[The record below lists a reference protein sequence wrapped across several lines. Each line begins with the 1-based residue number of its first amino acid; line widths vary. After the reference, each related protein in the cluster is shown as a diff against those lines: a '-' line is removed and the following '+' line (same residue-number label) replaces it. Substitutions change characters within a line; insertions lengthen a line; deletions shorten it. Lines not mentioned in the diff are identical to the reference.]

1 LIIVVTLASWFKA
14 YLQVL
19 ASFAL
24 FLGRLSFQI
33 ERSYQQDEIVS
44 NLNSSTRRRANILSG
59 KVRTIII
66 LSFFLSFFALIGE
79 SSAQGSARNIYIV
92 PVSGTVDP
100 GMAAFI
106 KRSIE
111 TPLSDPDS
119 LLVFE
124 VDSFGGRV
132 DSALQIVDTILSAPE
147 GKTVAYVKEK
157 AISAGALIALAS
169 SSIVMRNSTTIG
181 DCAPITYSS
190 EGPKLLGEKFQSP
203 LRAKFRA
210 LAKRNG
216 YPQTLAESM
225 VTAEMEVFAVKLD
238 GKTLYMDS
246 QAYED
251 LSQAEKDRII
261 SKKTIVDQ
269 GELLT
274 MDDAEALELG
284 FSSMSVDSL
293 DEMLQRMEIENYTMI
308 RIEESWSETLVRY
321 IGGIAPFLLLIGL
334 AALYMEVS
342 APGFGIPG
350 IVGITSLALVFLS
363 QYLVGL
369 ADYTE
374 FLLLILGILLL
385 GFELLVIPGFGIA
398 GIAGLIF
405 IAAGAI
411 LAFQDFVIP
420 DPSLPWQGEIL
431 TENIVYVLGAF
442 FMAII
447 MAVFFMR
454 YIMPKLSVA
463 VDGPYL
469 DTTLKNSHADST
481 EAESARVGQ
490 TGVTMTLLRPSGKV
504 KIKDN
509 IIDGITQ
516 GEFIE
521 KGVPVKISEIKG
533 NRIIVSRIT
542 EDE

>member
-1 LIIVVTLASWFKA
+1 M
-14 YLQVL
+14 
-19 ASFAL
+19 
-24 FLGRLSFQI
+24 
-33 ERSYQQDEIVS
+33 S
-44 NLNSSTRRRANILSG
+44 NLNSSTRHPANIVSKLA
-59 KVRTIII
+59 RTIII
-66 LSFFLSFFALIGE
+66 LSFFLSFFTLTGA
-79 SSAQGSARNIYIV
+79 SSAQESARKIYVV

-111 TPLSDPDS
+111 APSSDPEA

-132 DSALQIVDTILSAPE
+132 DSALQIVDTILSVPE
-147 GKTVAYVKEK
+147 AKTIAYVKEK

-169 SSIVMRNSTTIG
+169 GRIAMRNSTTIG

-190 EGPKLLGEKFQSP
+190 EGPKVLGEKFQSP

-225 VTAEMEVFAVKLD
+225 VTAEMVVFAVKLD

-251 LSQAEKDRII
+251 LSQTEKDRIT
-261 SKKTIVDQ
+261 SKKTIVDK

-293 DEMLQRMEIENYTMI
+293 DEMLQRMELENYTLI

-321 IGGIAPFLLLIGL
+321 IGGIAPLLLLIGL

-350 IVGITSLALVFLS
+350 IIGIASLALVFLN

-374 FLLLILGILLL
+374 LLLLILGIVLL
-385 GFELLVIPGFGIA
+385 GFEIFVIPGFGIA

-405 IAAGAI
+405 IAVGAI

-420 DPSLPWQGEIL
+420 DPSLPWQAEIL
-431 TENIVYVLGAF
+431 TENIVFVLGAF
-442 FMAII
+442 FAAII
-447 MAVFFMR
+447 IAFFFMR
-454 YIMPKLSVA
+454 YIMPKLSVV

-469 DTTLKNSHADST
+469 DTTLRDSHADST
-481 EAESARVGQ
+481 EAEQARVGQ

-509 IIDGITQ
+509 IVDGITQ

-533 NRIIVSRIT
+533 NRIIVSRKS

>member
-1 LIIVVTLASWFKA
+1 M
-14 YLQVL
+14 
-19 ASFAL
+19 
-24 FLGRLSFQI
+24 
-33 ERSYQQDEIVS
+33 
-44 NLNSSTRRRANILSG
+44 NSITRRRINIVSEQA
-59 KVRTIII
+59 RIIIII
-66 LSFFLSFFALIGE
+66 LSFFLSFFTLKSE
-79 SSAQGSARNIYIV
+79 SSAQVSKLKIYV
-92 PVSGTVDP
+92 VSVSGTVDP

-111 TPLSDPDS
+111 TPSSDPDS

-147 GKTVAYVKEK
+147 GKTVAYVKKK

-169 SSIVMRNSTTIG
+169 SRIVMRNNTTIG

-190 EGPKLLGEKFQSP
+190 EGPKVLGEKFQSP

-225 VTAEMEVFAVKLD
+225 VTAEMMVYAVKLD

-246 QAYED
+246 QAFED

-261 SKKTIVDQ
+261 SKKTIVDK

-284 FSSMSVDSL
+284 FSSMSVDNL
-293 DEMLQRMEIENYTMI
+293 EEMLQRMEIENYTMI

-321 IGGIAPFLLLIGL
+321 ISGIAPFLLLIGL

-350 IVGITSLALVFLS
+350 IIGITSLALVFLN

-374 FLLLILGILLL
+374 LLLLILGILLL
-385 GFELLVIPGFGIA
+385 GFELFVIPGFGIA
-398 GIAGLIF
+398 GIAGLVF

-420 DPSLPWQGEIL
+420 DPSLPWQAEIL

-447 MAVFFMR
+447 VALFVLR
-454 YIMPKLSVA
+454 YVMPKLSV
-463 VDGPYL
+463 VVEGPYL
-469 DTTLKNSHADST
+469 NATLEDSHANSL
-481 EAESARVGQ
+481 EAEEAKVGDI
-490 TGVTMTLLRPSGKV
+490 GVTTTLLRPSGKI
-504 KIKDN
+504 KIKDD
-509 IIDGITQ
+509 IFDGITQ
-516 GEFIE
+516 GEFME
-521 KGVPVKISEIKG
+521 KGTPVKILQIQG
-533 NRIIVSRIT
+533 NRIIVSRIHK
-542 EDE
+542 DE

>member
-1 LIIVVTLASWFKA
+1 MNSITKCRIN
-14 YLQVL
+14 
-19 ASFAL
+19 
-24 FLGRLSFQI
+24 
-33 ERSYQQDEIVS
+33 IVS
-44 NLNSSTRRRANILSG
+44 GQVRIIL
-59 KVRTIII
+59 II
-66 LSFFLSFFALIGE
+66 LSFFLSFFSLKSE
-79 SSAQGSARNIYIV
+79 SSAQVSARNIYVV

-111 TPLSDPDS
+111 APSSDPDS

-147 GKTVAYVKEK
+147 GKTVAYVKK
-157 AISAGALIALAS
+157 RAISAGALIALAS
-169 SSIVMRNSTTIG
+169 SRIVMRNNTTIG

-190 EGPKLLGEKFQSP
+190 EGPKVLGEKFQSP

-225 VTAEMEVFAVKLD
+225 VTAEMMVYAVKLD

-246 QAYED
+246 QAFED

-261 SKKTIVDQ
+261 SKKTIVGK

-284 FSSMSVDSL
+284 FSSMSVDNL
-293 DEMLQRMEIENYTMI
+293 DEMLQRMQIENYTMI

-350 IVGITSLALVFLS
+350 IVGITCLALVFLN

-374 FLLLILGILLL
+374 LLLLILGILLL

-398 GIAGLIF
+398 GIAGLVF

-420 DPSLPWQGEIL
+420 DPSLPWQAEIL
-431 TENIVYVLGAF
+431 TENVVYVLGAF

-447 MAVFFMR
+447 VALFVLR
-454 YIMPKLSVA
+454 YVMPKLSV
-463 VDGPYL
+463 VVEGPYL
-469 DTTLKNSHADST
+469 NATLEDSHANSL
-481 EAESARVGQ
+481 EAEGAKVGDI
-490 TGVTMTLLRPSGKV
+490 GVTTTLLRPSGKV
-504 KIKDN
+504 KINND
-509 IIDGITQ
+509 IFDGITQ
-516 GEFIE
+516 GEFME
-521 KGVPVKISEIKG
+521 KGTPVKILQIQG
-533 NRIIVSRIT
+533 NRIIVSRIPK
-542 EDE
+542 DE

>member
-1 LIIVVTLASWFKA
+1 M
-14 YLQVL
+14 
-19 ASFAL
+19 
-24 FLGRLSFQI
+24 
-33 ERSYQQDEIVS
+33 
-44 NLNSSTRRRANILSG
+44 NSITRRQLNAVSVIARI
-59 KVRTIII
+59 III
-66 LSFFLSFFALIGE
+66 LLLLKFFLLSFTIE
-79 SSAQGSARNIYIV
+79 SEGSAQVPERKIYVV

-106 KRSIE
+106 ERSIE
-111 TPLSDPDS
+111 EPSRDPDS

-124 VDSFGGRV
+124 LDSFGGRV
-132 DSALQIVDTILSAPE
+132 DSALQIVETILSAPDDR
-147 GKTVAYVKEK
+147 TVAYVKKK

-169 SSIVMRNSTTIG
+169 SRIVMRNNTTIG
-181 DCAPITYSS
+181 DCAPITYSN
-190 EGPKLLGEKFQSP
+190 EGPKVLGEKFQSP
-203 LRAKFRA
+203 LRAKFRT

-225 VTAEMEVFAVKLD
+225 VTAEMIVYAVKLD

-246 QAYED
+246 QAFED
-251 LSQAEKDRII
+251 LSQVEKDRII
-261 SKKTIVDQ
+261 SKKTVVEK

-308 RIEESWSETLVRY
+308 RIDESWSETLVRS
-321 IGGIAPFLLLIGL
+321 ISRVAPFLLLIGL

-350 IVGITSLALVFLS
+350 IIGITCLALVFLN

-374 FLLLILGILLL
+374 LLLLIMGILLL

-398 GIAGLIF
+398 GIAGLLF

-420 DPSLPWQGEIL
+420 DPSLPWQAEIL
-431 TENIVYVLGAF
+431 TQNIVYVLGAF
-442 FMAII
+442 IMAII
-447 MAVFFMR
+447 VALFVTR
-454 YIMPKLSVA
+454 YVLPKLSV
-463 VDGPYL
+463 VVEGPYL
-469 DTTLKNSHADST
+469 NTTLEDSHANSF
-481 EAESARVGQ
+481 EAEGAKIGDI
-490 TGVTMTLLRPSGKV
+490 GVTTTLLRPSGKV
-504 KIKDN
+504 KIKND
-509 IIDGITQ
+509 IFDGITQ
-516 GEFIE
+516 GEFVE
-521 KGVPVKISEIKG
+521 KGTPVKILHIQG
-533 NRIIVSRIT
+533 NRIIVSRIPK
-542 EDE
+542 DE